1 MPVTR
6 SNRPALLLVG
16 ALIHLTLV
24 GSAAGQNPS
33 PAPSPVVPLPP
44 ILTPDFQERMR
55 DLEEHIREQ
64 ETRFR
69 EQQRHVWEH
78 VEKEAWQE
86 AEKLLSHQFTMP
98 KLDLH
103 LPDFDADF
111 KLKGFPEYGQ
121 APVPPAPPVP
131 SRVGRG
137 PDRKREPRRRIPEGW
152 VETTEPFSRSFQVG
166 KAPVLLVVNVSG
178 NIQVAGAGSQIEV
191 EALKRVWAPNAE
203 DGKRRLADVSIEVYA
218 TANRVELR
226 VEHNPGRNTGNVDV
240 EFNIKVPADGSVDLR
255 SVSGDLRVT
264 NVRGEVRAEAVN
276 GNLALE
282 GTPRLTKAKT
292 VGGDIQLTNAGADT
306 LLSLSTV
313 NGDVLVQTLNA
324 RTLELNTV
332 NGDVRIAGWAGD
344 RATLR
349 TLSGDLDLSGSL
361 AKSGRY
367 DIESHSGDVRL
378 AVADQPGFDIEAN
391 TYSGRIRIDFSIKS
405 EGPVRDVNRGPRSVR
420 GTYGD
425 AASSLRVQTF
435 SGDIVVTRR

>member
-1 MPVTR
+1 MPVTPTYPGVYIEEIPSGVR
-6 SNRPALLLVG
+6 TITGVATSITAFIGRALRG
-16 ALIHLTLV
+16 
-24 GSAAGQNPS
+24 
-33 PAPSPVVPLPP
+33 PVN
-44 ILTPDFQERMR
+44 
-55 DLEEHIREQ
+55 
-64 ETRFR
+64 
-69 EQQRHVWEH
+69 
-78 VEKEAWQE
+78 EAVRVQ
-86 AEKLLSHQFTMP
+86 SF
-98 KLDLH
+98 
-103 LPDFDADF
+103 ADF
-111 KLKGFPEYGQ
+111 E
-121 APVPPAPPVP
+121 
-131 SRVGRG
+131 
-137 PDRKREPRRRIPEGW
+137 RKFGGLW
-152 VETTEPFSRSFQVG
+152 VHSSMSYAVQHYFQ
-166 KAPVLLVVNVSG
+166 P
-178 NIQVAGAGSQIEV
+178 
-191 EALKRVWAPNAE
+191 
-203 DGKRRLADVSIEVYA
+203 
-218 TANRVELR
+218 LR
-226 VEHNPGRNTGNVDV
+226 T
-240 EFNIKVPADGSVDLR
+240 
-255 SVSGDLRVT
+255 
-264 NVRGEVRAEAVN
+264 EAVN

-313 NGDVLVQTLNA
+313 NGDVAVQTLNA

-378 AVADQPGFDIEAN
+378 AVGEQPGFDIEAN
-391 TYSGRIRIDFSIKS
+391 TYSGRIQIDFSIKS